1 MLKRYKKRDI
11 LGPAKGP
18 IQGLYDTAKT
28 EEAVYSI
35 DSKESGKKMVVIMHF
50 NKSNSFYLLMQQ
62 KYIDSKAK
70 DL

>member
-35 DSKESGKKMVVIMHF
+35 DSKESGKKWW
-50 NKSNSFYLLMQQ
+50 
-62 KYIDSKAK
+62 
-70 DL
+70 